1 MFINVR
7 KSVKLFRGSVLRY
20 RVVQKVRHTELSID
34 RIEQSKVFR
43 QISVEEA
50 VAQYKLIL
58 NTLRNTKSHL
68 LLCLNR

>member
-1 MFINVR
+1 
-7 KSVKLFRGSVLRY
+7 
-20 RVVQKVRHTELSID
+20 VVVFYGTGWSKKVSRTELSID